1 MPPNLQLFINMNKLN
16 IAFCKNGKSI
26 KFSTKTYSP
35 AGGDNEAGQ
44 CLRLLANNNPNTMFY
59 IVGRSDFHKL
69 TTYEKSQL
77 FDYDNVVYILKDCK
91 NTDRDYIQNKLK
103 QLNVKIDACV
113 MLVGQIGTVTI
124 PGKIKQIKNPSLI
137 ASTIDMTLGYS
148 SMINEWLN
156 DNLDIPVI
164 EICNDPRYR
173 LDQSRDII
181 FNPKVSLSQF
191 DEEYIKRHI
200 ISYKDQ
206 TLIYT
211 PVQQKYAEMEKIF
224 LYGREMPQ
232 INAQKR
238 GTTFAVVLNEGNPS
252 RFNLLN
258 EWILKAFDNVE
269 VFGVWDEKHT
279 KNNPRFK
286 GPLKLEEMHEVM
298 SYVRCTFCIPIA
310 PGWVTSKWVEM
321 IHAGVVPF
329 FHPTYDMQN
338 HTKVPEFLRPK
349 TKQELLLRINMMKDD
364 GTYTTTISMLRKKY
378 LTPEYFDGTRLNQII
393 MQSIDPEYVRS
404 DKTVKQT
411 EVDNLEG
418 FF

>member
-1 MPPNLQLFINMNKLN
+1 MNKLN

-26 KFSTKTYSP
+26 KFSTKNYSP
-35 AGGDNEAGQ
+35 AGGDNEASQ
-44 CLRLLANNNPNTMFY
+44 CLRLLANNNPNIMFY

-181 FNPKVSLSQF
+181 FNPKVSLSQY

-200 ISYKDQ
+200 ISYANQ
-206 TLIYT
+206 SLIYT
-211 PVQQKYAEMEKIF
+211 PVKQKYAEMEKIF
-224 LYGREMPQ
+224 LYDREVAP
-232 INAQKR
+232 INVAER
-238 GTTFAVVLNEGNPS
+238 TTNFAVVLNEGNPS

-258 EWILKAFDNVE
+258 DWILKAFDDVE
-269 VFGVWDEKHT
+269 VYGVWDEKHT

-286 GPLKLEEMHEVM
+286 GPLKLEEVHKVM
-298 SYVRCTFCIPIA
+298 SKVRCTFCIPIA
-310 PGWVTSKWVEM
+310 QGWVTSKYIEM

-338 HTKVPEFLRPK
+338 HTNVPDFLRPQ
-349 TKQELLLRINMMKDD
+349 TKEQLYAQIKHMEDDALYLEAITFLRERFLK
-364 GTYTTTISMLRKKY
+364 
-378 LTPEYFDGTRLNQII
+378 PEYLDGTRLNQII
-393 MQSIDPEYVRS
+393 MQSIDSEYVRS
-404 DKTVKQT
+404 DKTIKQT